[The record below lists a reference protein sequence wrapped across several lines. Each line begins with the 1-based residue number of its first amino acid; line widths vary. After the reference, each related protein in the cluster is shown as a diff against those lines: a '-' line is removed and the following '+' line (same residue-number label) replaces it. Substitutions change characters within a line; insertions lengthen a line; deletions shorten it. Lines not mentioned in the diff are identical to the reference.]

1 MLYHDLILS
10 CQLWTYLADVNEQAQ
25 SRLQIIIGQMQK
37 VESVTEKMKVD
48 NQWEWIQNMNS
59 IHNRA
64 EEIVL
69 DEMIYR

>member
-1 MLYHDLILS
+1 MKDRIRE
-10 CQLWTYLADVNEQAQ
+10 NG
-25 SRLQIIIGQMQK
+25 IGQMQK
-37 VESVTEKMKVD
+37 VESITERMKVY
-48 NQWEWIQNMNS
+48 NQWEWIRNMNS